1 MIINWHLGRSH
12 FPFRPP
18 STMASQKGHDKK
30 GQKGIKG
37 DKKGQKGTKRDKI
50 FIKTLKM
57 PILMAKLVGKGTK
70 WDIKNQK
77 F

>member
-1 MIINWHLGRSH
+1 M
-12 FPFRPP
+12 
-18 STMASQKGHDKK
+18 TSQKG
-30 GQKGIKG
+30 Q

-57 PILMAKLVGKGTK
+57 PILMTKLVGKGTK
-70 WDIKNQK
+70 RDIKNQK